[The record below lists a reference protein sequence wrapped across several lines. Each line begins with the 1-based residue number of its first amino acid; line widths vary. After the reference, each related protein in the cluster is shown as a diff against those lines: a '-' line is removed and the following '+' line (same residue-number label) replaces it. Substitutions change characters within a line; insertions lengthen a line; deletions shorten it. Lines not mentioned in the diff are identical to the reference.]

1 MKHPCKAYIISAVPV
16 DSDTFTVTIQVKDAE
31 GVNVGTTRD
40 IVARRGLPGKEGVS
54 VANFMIYNLVDVY
67 EIKRKLVE
75 QSVKRLLDVHLGK
88 YIPEEGEIVGLWEPA
103 ELEIFARRIARYN
116 IEKLTIKPIQE
127 QDDEEKDEYAIAGN

>member
-1 MKHPCKAYIISAVPV
+1 MQKV
-16 DSDTFTVTIQVKDAE
+16 F
-31 GVNVGTTRD
+31 
-40 IVARRGLPGKEGVS
+40 

>member
-54 VANFMIYNLVDVY
+54 VANFMKQV
-67 EIKRKLVE
+67 
-75 QSVKRLLDVHLGK
+75 
-88 YIPEEGEIVGLWEPA
+88 A
-103 ELEIFARRIARYN
+103 TARYDAVA
-116 IEKLTIKPIQE
+116 EAY
-127 QDDEEKDEYAIAGN
+127 QDDPVKLITALIDQQAPID